1 MTAARRAQMGR
12 STPEGKVKAK
22 VKAILHVYG
31 EHLYAHWPVQNG
43 FGAPTLDCNG
53 SIKSPYMEHGAP
65 FSIETKA
72 PGKKPTKRQILT
84 MQEMH
89 KAGIKIFLI
98 DGETYG
104 YEPLK
109 RWLALQFK
117 RKQ

>member
-1 MTAARRAQMGR
+1 MKTR
-12 STPEGKVKAK
+12 
-22 VKAILHVYG
+22 VKAILQPYKPF
-31 EHLYAHWPVQNG
+31 LYAHWPVQMG

-53 SIKSPYMEHGAP
+53 AILGAA

-72 PGKKPTKRQILT
+72 PGKKPTEQQLGT
-84 MQEMH
+84 MRDMH
-89 KAGIKIFLI
+89 AAGIKIFLI

-117 RKQ
+117 SKP